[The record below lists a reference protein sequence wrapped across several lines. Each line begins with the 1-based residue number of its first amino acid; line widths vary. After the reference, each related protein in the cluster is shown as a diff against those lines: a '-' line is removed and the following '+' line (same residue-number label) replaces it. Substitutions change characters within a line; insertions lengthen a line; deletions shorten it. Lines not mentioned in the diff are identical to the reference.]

1 MYENSRRS
9 INCPKCGSPFTEK
22 GVLYYHC
29 KDCGWDSGKDN
40 CVDICYSDSLT
51 APLSNLFPHCFAF
64 STDESQKIVYCAS
77 MESFLQS
84 LKIENPE
91 LQIQFA
97 EEYTGYMA
105 YKARLALPD
114 WRIKQE
120 LYFNGKSYDRHSQ
133 EYQDLITRAYDCLFE
148 SNDIFREIVLP
159 RFKDY
164 TLIHSI
170 GETNSNETILTA
182 SEYLYQLRRLMDK
195 L

>member
-1 MYENSRRS
+1 
-9 INCPKCGSPFTEK
+9 
-22 GVLYYHC
+22 
-29 KDCGWDSGKDN
+29 
-40 CVDICYSDSLT
+40 
-51 APLSNLFPHCFAF
+51 
-64 STDESQKIVYCAS
+64 
-77 MESFLQS
+77 
-84 LKIENPE
+84 
-91 LQIQFA
+91 
-97 EEYTGYMA
+97 MA
-105 YKARLALPD
+105 YKARLTLPD
-114 WRIKQE
+114 WRVKQE

-159 RFKDY
+159 RFKDC

>member
-1 MYENSRRS
+1 MYENSKQL
-9 INCPKCGSPFTEK
+9 ITCPNCHSHFAEK
-22 GVLYYHC
+22 GILYYHC
-29 KDCGWDSGKDN
+29 KDCGWDSKDN
-40 CVDICYSDSLT
+40 CVDICYSDPLT
-51 APLSNLFPHCFAF
+51 APLSNLFPHTF
-64 STDESQKIVYCAS
+64 SFSIEDSNQIICCAS

-84 LKIENPE
+84 LKIENPT

-114 WRIKQE
+114 WRKHQL
-120 LYFNGKSYDRHSQ
+120 LYFGGKSYGRHTQ

-170 GETNSNETILTA
+170 GETNNHETILTD